1 MPVYGLMIAF
11 HTFVLLHMA
20 DGPLWKKI
28 AIQESDYCQNSWWS
42 NLLFINNYVHA
53 DRPVRKTF
61 FFFLKKTFLR
71 PYNFQCIIQ
80 SWYLACD
87 MQFFI
92 AGIILVYLVWK
103 YQKYGVYLMWA
114 TIFLSCLIP
123 ACIVYTHQ
131 FYPTFLSNIS

>member
-11 HTFVLLHMA
+11 HTFVLLHLA

-61 FFFLKKTFLR
+61 FFFFFKRFEGLKISSVLFNR
-71 PYNFQCIIQ
+71 GIWRVICNF
-80 SWYLACD
+80 SSPVSYLY
-87 MQFFI
+87 
-92 AGIILVYLVWK
+92 ILCGSIK
-103 YQKYGVYLMWA
+103 SMES
-114 TIFLSCLIP
+114 T
-123 ACIVYTHQ
+123 
-131 FYPTFLSNIS
+131 